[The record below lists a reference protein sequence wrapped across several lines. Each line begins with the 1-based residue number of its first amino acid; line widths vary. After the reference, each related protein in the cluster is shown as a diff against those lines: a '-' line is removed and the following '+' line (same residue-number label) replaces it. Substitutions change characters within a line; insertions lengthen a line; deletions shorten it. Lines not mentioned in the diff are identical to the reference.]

1 MRNIFTL
8 VLIFTITISFAQ
20 TRRIAHRAH
29 SGSKHEHYDGR
40 DGNYGYFPVPEKVTI
55 HLESGR
61 DTTVYEWDTLANPQ
75 FYFDTVPHPNYR
87 PIDKRSKEDIREMGK
102 VTGRMTM

>member
-1 MRNIFTL
+1 MKTIFSL
-8 VLIFTITISFAQ
+8 LLILTITISFAQ

-29 SGSKHEHYDGR
+29 SGAKHERYDGH
-40 DGNYGYFPVPEKVTI
+40 DGNYGYFPTPQKVYV

-61 DTTVYEWDTLANPQ
+61 DTLVYEWDTLASPN
-75 FYFDTVPHPNYR
+75 YYLDTAPRPNYR
-87 PIDKRSKEDIREMGK
+87 PIDKRAKEDIREMGK